1 MCTVIL
7 VKTALT
13 EEFVTGKVCEDYA
26 EQNRGTDKQMSQ
38 PGRILLCLV
47 VTTVIVILYCSIN
60 ENVLGQQQQ
69 PTNSTGNLE
78 TIIQQNNR
86 IIQQNDETAIQDRA
100 GTYIGTIALLVSLS
114 LVIYGFQLSHGGK
127 ITQKAKRHY
136 QIIILSLVVPVFILI
151 TTAWLAWSIQN
162 EFLYPH
168 YHIMASLLLIP
179 ALLVIILM
187 FKGIIVGDDQSTD
200 SANTK

>member
-1 MCTVIL
+1 M
-7 VKTALT
+7 
-13 EEFVTGKVCEDYA
+13 
-26 EQNRGTDKQMSQ
+26 NQ

-47 VTTVIVILYCSIN
+47 VATVIIIIYYSIN

-69 PTNSTGNLE
+69 PTDNTDNLE
-78 TIIQQNNR
+78 TIIRQNNR

-100 GTYIGTIALLVSLS
+100 GAYIGTIALLVSLS
-114 LVIYGFQLSHGGK
+114 LVIYGFQLSRGGK

-136 QIIILSLVVPVFILI
+136 QIIILSLVVPVFTLI
-151 TTAWLAWSIQN
+151 TVAWLAWGIQN

-168 YHIMASLLLIP
+168 YNIMVSLLLIP

-187 FKGIIVGDDQSTD
+187 FRGTIVGGAQPTD
-200 SANTK
+200 STNTKNE

>member
-1 MCTVIL
+1 M
-7 VKTALT
+7 
-13 EEFVTGKVCEDYA
+13 
-26 EQNRGTDKQMSQ
+26 NQ

-47 VTTVIVILYCSIN
+47 VTTVIIIIYYSIN
-60 ENVLGQQQQ
+60 ENVVGQQQQ
-69 PTNSTGNLE
+69 PTNNTDNLE

-114 LVIYGFQLSHGGK
+114 LVIYGFQLSRGGK

-136 QIIILSLVVPVFILI
+136 QIIILSLVVPVFTLI
-151 TTAWLAWSIQN
+151 IVAWLAIGIQN

-168 YHIMASLLLIP
+168 YNIMTSLLLIP
-179 ALLVIILM
+179 ALIVTVLM
-187 FKGIIVGDDQSTD
+187 FKGTIVGDDQSTK
-200 SANTK
+200 NEQ

>member
-1 MCTVIL
+1 M
-7 VKTALT
+7 
-13 EEFVTGKVCEDYA
+13 
-26 EQNRGTDKQMSQ
+26 NQ

-47 VTTVIVILYCSIN
+47 VTTVIIIIYYSIN

-69 PTNSTGNLE
+69 PTNNTDNLE
-78 TIIQQNNR
+78 TIIQQNNK

-114 LVIYGFQLSHGGK
+114 LVIYGFQLSRGGK

-136 QIIILSLVVPVFILI
+136 HIIILSLIVPVFILVAV
-151 TTAWLAWSIQN
+151 AWFSIE

-168 YHIMASLLLIP
+168 YNIMASLLLIP

-187 FKGIIVGDDQSTD
+187 FKGTIVGDDQSTD
-200 SANTK
+200 SANTKNE

>member
-1 MCTVIL
+1 M
-7 VKTALT
+7 
-13 EEFVTGKVCEDYA
+13 
-26 EQNRGTDKQMSQ
+26 NQ

-47 VTTVIVILYCSIN
+47 VATVMIIIYYSIN
-60 ENVLGQQQQ
+60 ENVLGQQQ
-69 PTNSTGNLE
+69 PTDNTDNLE

-100 GTYIGTIALLVSLS
+100 GTYIGTVALLVSLS
-114 LVIYGFQLSHGGK
+114 LVIYGFQLSRGGK

-151 TTAWLAWSIQN
+151 IVAWLAIGIQN

-168 YHIMASLLLIP
+168 YNIMTSLLLIP
-179 ALLVIILM
+179 ALIVTVLM
-187 FKGIIVGDDQSTD
+187 FKGAIVGDDHD
-200 SANTK
+200 SANTKNEQ

>member
-1 MCTVIL
+1 M
-7 VKTALT
+7 
-13 EEFVTGKVCEDYA
+13 
-26 EQNRGTDKQMSQ
+26 NQ

-47 VTTVIVILYCSIN
+47 VATVIIIIVSTSIN
-60 ENVLGQQQQ
+60 ENVLGQQEQQ
-69 PTNSTGNLE
+69 PTNYTDNLE
-78 TIIQQNNR
+78 TMIQQNDR
-86 IIQQNDETAIQDRA
+86 IIEQNDETAIQDRA

-136 QIIILSLVVPVFILI
+136 QIIILSLIVPVFTLI
-151 TTAWLAWSIQN
+151 VVAWLAIGIQN

-168 YHIMASLLLIP
+168 YNIMASLLLIP

-187 FKGIIVGDDQSTD
+187 FKGSIVGGDQPTD
-200 SANTK
+200 SANTKNER

>member
-1 MCTVIL
+1 M
-7 VKTALT
+7 
-13 EEFVTGKVCEDYA
+13 
-26 EQNRGTDKQMSQ
+26 NQ

-47 VTTVIVILYCSIN
+47 VATVIIIIYYSIN

-69 PTNSTGNLE
+69 PTNNTDNFE

-114 LVIYGFQLSHGGK
+114 LAIYGFQLSRGGK

-136 QIIILSLVVPVFILI
+136 HIIILSLVVPVFILI
-151 TTAWLAWSIQN
+151 TVAWFAIE

-168 YHIMASLLLIP
+168 YNIMASLLLIP

-187 FKGIIVGDDQSTD
+187 FKGTIVGDDQPTD
-200 SANTK
+200 SANTKNG